1 MSASR
6 AGTEATG
13 NDQQLFVREESELQ
27 ALPLG
32 TLLRHS
38 YGYSILSET
47 DKLNADSFL
56 EDVSHVRAVVG
67 PEAYEPG
74 PMLTELEQLPES
86 GRLVFYDDDVPDFLG
101 RVEDCHRTKNTR
113 GSVIFRAK
121 AILPEYADRF

>member
-1 MSASR
+1 MSI
-6 AGTEATG
+6 
-13 NDQQLFVREESELQ
+13 REESELQ

-32 TLLRHS
+32 TVLSHS
-38 YGYSILSET
+38 YGYSILNET

-56 EDVSHVRAVVG
+56 EDVSHVQVIVG
-67 PEAYEPG
+67 PEAYESS

-86 GRLVFYDDDVPDFLG
+86 GRLVFYDDDDVPDFLG

-121 AILPEYADRF
+121 AILPAYADKF